1 MDLGIIIMLV
11 VGFGTLI
18 LGFLGEGGHL
28 TALGAWTAAVIVFGG
43 TAGAVGVAF
52 PMSLL
57 KNMGKIL
64 KVAIAG
70 RHSNLKE
77 IILLFKELS
86 VKTRKN
92 GLLSLESELNGED
105 MDPFVKKGLQMVVD
119 GLEPA
124 TIRDVL
130 ETRLANLEHR
140 HKEGAEIFE
149 SAGAFAPTLGIV
161 GTVMGLV
168 HVLGNLSEPD
178 TLGPKIAAGFIATL
192 YGVASANLIFLPIA
206 SRLKA
211 LNKEEIL
218 EKEMMIE
225 AILLIQE
232 GANPNTLV
240 SKLEGFL
247 TESEIAEFAKEEGN

>member
-11 VGFGTLI
+11 VGFASLVVA
-18 LGFLGEGGHL
+18 FLGEGGHL
-28 TALGAWTAAVIVFGG
+28 GSLGAWTAAMIVFGG
-43 TAGAVGVAF
+43 TAGAVGVSF

-57 KNMGKIL
+57 KNIGKIL

-92 GLLSLESELNGED
+92 GLLSLEAELNGDD
-105 MDPFVKKGLQMVVD
+105 MDPFIKKGLQMVVD
-119 GLEPA
+119 GLEPS

-192 YGVASANLIFLPIA
+192 YGVASANLIFLPLA

-247 TESEIAEFAKEEGN
+247 TESEIAEFSKEEGN